1 MEPIK
6 INIEVSLSEA
16 TIAALQGLFNP
27 LRACTCAGATEEATP
42 AAEPKTAKAASV
54 KAKPESKPAPAS
66 SDPAPAGAADD
77 DDLPPDNA
85 PDPEPKKVP
94 TEAEMRAAI
103 KQTTDRGVSA
113 KTVRNYIQS
122 TFNVPSSVD
131 CPPARRQELIDGL
144 AKLSA

>member
-16 TIAALQGLFNP
+16 TIAALQGLFGTKP
-27 LRACTCAGATEEATP
+27 TTTIAAP
-42 AAEPKTAKAASV
+42 AAEPKKAAPV
-54 KAKPESKPAPAS
+54 KAKPESKPAPVAV
-66 SDPAPAGAADD
+66 AED

-85 PDPEPKKVP
+85 PDPAPKKVP

>member
-16 TIAALQGLFNP
+16 TIAALQGLF
-27 LRACTCAGATEEATP
+27 GAKPTTTIAAP
-42 AAEPKTAKAASV
+42 AAEPKTAKAAPV
-54 KAKPESKPAPAS
+54 KAKPESKPAPVAV
-66 SDPAPAGAADD
+66 AED
-77 DDLPPDNA
+77 DDLPPDDA
-85 PDPEPKKVP
+85 PDPAPKKVP

>member
-6 INIEVSLSEA
+6 INVNIEVGLKQTTLEA
-16 TIAALQGLFNP
+16 LAVIFNP
-27 LRACTCAGATEEATP
+27 WKGCTCAGATEEATP

-54 KAKPESKPAPAS
+54 KAKPESKPAPVAV
-66 SDPAPAGAADD
+66 AED

-85 PDPEPKKVP
+85 PDPAPKKVP

>member
-54 KAKPESKPAPAS
+54 KAKPESKPAPVAV
-66 SDPAPAGAADD
+66 AED

-85 PDPEPKKVP
+85 PDPAPKKVP

-144 AKLSA
+144 NKLAA

>member
-16 TIAALQGLFNP
+16 TIAALQGIFNP
-27 LRACTCAGATEEATP
+27 LSCCTCAGATEEAAP
-42 AAEPKTAKAASV
+42 AAEPKTAKAAPV
-54 KAKPESKPAPAS
+54 KAKPESKPAPVAV
-66 SDPAPAGAADD
+66 AED

-85 PDPEPKKVP
+85 PDPAPKKVP

>member
-16 TIAALQGLFNP
+16 TIAALQGLFGTKP
-27 LRACTCAGATEEATP
+27 TTTIAAP
-42 AAEPKTAKAASV
+42 AAEPKKAAPV